1 MVEEKVLNSYK
12 ITSDLEVFDDEQLF
26 IATAECKLSRKGL
39 TQFLKKYSFIPKLSI
54 TRDTDG
60 YIVLKTDTELIKI
73 RKPRYSSNVD
83 LFWRCVLAY
92 PNKRITKER
101 YEKFVI
107 DECAGK
113 PANFNSVFRKIVD
126 DYGFSGNVKKLFF
139 PYTSIEGV
147 LFKNP
152 VYTRDLE
159 TLNISSSKL
168 NLGIKKLK
176 EKTKPIVRKGRN

>member
-1 MVEEKVLNSYK
+1 MIKALISAASENTTKGDLFSIRIPMGEVDGGSEEAESAQTNKNVLDFLVEEKVLDSYK
-12 ITSDLEVFDDEQLF
+12 ITSDLEDFDHEQLF

-92 PNKRITKER
+92 PNKRITNKDMKNLSSTNVLVSQLTLIQCFER
-101 YEKFVI
+101 
-107 DECAGK
+107 
-113 PANFNSVFRKIVD
+113 
-126 DYGFSGNVKKLFF
+126 
-139 PYTSIEGV
+139 
-147 LFKNP
+147 
-152 VYTRDLE
+152 
-159 TLNISSSKL
+159 
-168 NLGIKKLK
+168 
-176 EKTKPIVRKGRN
+176 